1 MNAIRKTSLS
11 VLVPAYNEEYL
22 VESSLNRLLVLEE
35 SAMLERIQV
44 IVVDDC
50 STDNTPQVLSRL
62 STELPAKSKMIEW
75 KFLRHPEN
83 AGKGKALQTALQESE
98 CEITIIHD
106 ADLEYYPE
114 DILRMIPLFIEENA
128 DAVYGSR
135 FVTHEYR
142 RILMF
147 RHELGNRFLTFCCNL
162 ISNLNL
168 TDMETCYK
176 ALRTELFK
184 SITLHSR
191 DFRIEPEITIKLG
204 KRNARIFEIPIN
216 YCGRTYSE
224 GKKINWKDGIKAIW
238 AIIKFGFS
246 DDIFAGDQFGSK
258 ILMRLSRANRF
269 NSWTADIIRPYIGES
284 VLEIGAGIG
293 NLTKK
298 LIPKERYYLTD
309 INSLYLGMAKNLQ
322 FDKPYLSVEYLDI
335 NDVSEF
341 RNDRKQFDTIIC
353 LNVIEH
359 IDDDVK
365 AMQNIADLLEDDG
378 NAIILVPRGRNL
390 FGSLDEIL
398 GHKRRY
404 SESEIRALAEKSGF
418 QITHV
423 IPFNRVSTIPWYIN
437 GKIFKKRTFGLFQIY
452 MMDLLTPVFR
462 KIDNMLP
469 VPSLSYIFIMK
480 KKRKILL

>member
-1 MNAIRKTSLS
+1 MNKKTSLS
-11 VLVPAYNEEYL
+11 ILVPVYNEEYL

-35 SAMLERIQV
+35 SAILERVQV

-50 STDNTPQVLSRL
+50 SKDNTPKVLSRL
-62 STELPAKSKMIEW
+62 SVELPSKSRMIEW
-75 KFLRHPEN
+75 KFLKHPEN
-83 AGKGKALQTALQESE
+83 AGKGKAIQTALKESD

-106 ADLEYYPE
+106 ADLEYYPQ

-135 FVTHEYR
+135 FVTHEHR

-147 RHELGNRFLTFCCNL
+147 RHELGNRFLTFCSNL
-162 ISNLNL
+162 VSNLNL

-184 SITLHSR
+184 SIPLYSR

-216 YCGRTYSE
+216 YCGRTYNE
-224 GKKINWKDGIKAIW
+224 GKKINWKDGVKAIW

-246 DDIFAGDQFGSK
+246 DDIFTGDQFGSK

-269 NSWTADIIRPYIGES
+269 NSWMADIIRPYIGER

-309 INSLYLGMAKNLQ
+309 INSLYLGMAKNLKI
-322 FDKPYLSVEYLDI
+322 DKPYLSVEYLDI

-341 RNDRKQFDTIIC
+341 RNDQKRFDTIIC

-359 IDDDVK
+359 IDDDLQ
-365 AMQNIADLLEDDG
+365 AMKNIADLIEDDG
-378 NAIILVPRGRNL
+378 NAIILVPRGQKL
-390 FGSLDEIL
+390 FGTLDEVL
-398 GHKRRY
+398 EHKRRY
-404 SESEIRALAEKSGF
+404 SKFEIQSLSEKAGLK
-418 QITHV
+418 ITHV
-423 IPFNRVSTIPWYIN
+423 IPFNRMSTLPWYIN
-437 GKIFKKRTFGLFQIY
+437 GKLLKKRTFGLFQIY
-452 MMDLLTPVFR
+452 MMDLLTPILR
-462 KIDNMLP
+462 KMDDFLP
-469 VPSLSYIFIMK
+469 IPSLSYIFIMK
-480 KKRKILL
+480 RK